1 MRHPFVCPPQAGQYF
16 EHLPACRK
24 SCARF
29 ANKPTCR
36 CRGASARCGGLMR
49 NCWQTSWLSIQRLS
63 FPFSRLPMIS
73 FTRSDNRLSLP
84 TISSYFPFEIT
95 ITSMIYTVFV
105 VNNLFRLQN
114 KTSVCIKQWI
124 CNEVAACGSKW
135 SGVALSAKP
144 IQAVPSARGAKKSE
158 VRHTPITLH
167 LRGSIWH
174 RCGSLWRSSVSNIR
188 LKRTFPISHFESPL
202 IHAPSGEFKTL
213 NLRTDIL
220 STIANRRSINRPGN
234 AQSAKPYIVATAYP
248 FV

>member
-1 MRHPFVCPPQAGQYF
+1 MPLSRSVCKV
-16 EHLPACRK
+16 R
-24 SCARF
+24 
-29 ANKPTCR
+29 
-36 CRGASARCGGLMR
+36 GLMR

-63 FPFSRLPMIS
+63 FSFSRLPMIS

-84 TISSYFPFEIT
+84 TISSYFSFEI
-95 ITSMIYTVFV
+95 ITTFISYTDFS
-105 VNNLFRLQN
+105 VNNPFRLQN

-124 CNEVAACGSKW
+124 GNKVAACGSKW

-144 IQAVPSARGAKKSE
+144 IQAVPSVCDAKKSE
-158 VRHTPITLH
+158 VRYNPIALH
-167 LRGSIWH
+167 LRGSIW
-174 RCGSLWRSSVSNIR
+174 RSSVSNIL
-188 LKRTFPISHFESPL
+188 LKRAFPISHFESPL

-220 STIANRRSINRPGN
+220 CTMANRRSINRPGN